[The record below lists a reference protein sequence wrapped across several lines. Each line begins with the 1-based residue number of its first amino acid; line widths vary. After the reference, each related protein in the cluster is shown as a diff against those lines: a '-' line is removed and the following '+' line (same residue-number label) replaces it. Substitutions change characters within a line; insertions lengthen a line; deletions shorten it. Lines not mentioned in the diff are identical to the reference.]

1 MRASPAV
8 RSLRAAVFAA
18 LCVLL
23 AAGGH
28 TLATGMEP
36 PVWAQAVGF
45 VPVFA
50 AGWLLGGRERSLG
63 AIGAATLTS
72 QAGLHLAFGAAR
84 PRSWRMPNGMAVHH
98 LSMSHMAM
106 PHMPGRDV
114 TRSHM
119 AMPNMALPNT
129 AATHMASA
137 HTASAHTAVAH
148 TAVAHLA
155 ATRMTTLQGMRMLHA
170 AAPPPHAVTP
180 HATAAHLTAAL
191 LLTWWLRRGEAALWS
206 LMRRAVTLLPGLV
219 AWWQGYGE
227 PAAPDPAPRV
237 PGHGTRTPRPLLLR
251 HTVHRRGPPT
261 TIPYAI

>member
-28 TLATGMEP
+28 ALATGMTP
-36 PVWAQAVGF
+36 PVWAQGVGF
-45 VPVFA
+45 LPVFA
-50 AGWLLGGRERSLG
+50 AGLLLGGRERSLG

-84 PRSWRMPNGMAVHH
+84 SHSSVTQQGMAAQQR
-98 LSMSHMAM
+98 MAM
-106 PHMPGRDV
+106 PHMV
-114 TRSHM
+114 MSHM
-119 AMPNMALPNT
+119 A
-129 AATHMASA
+129 
-137 HTASAHTAVAH
+137 
-148 TAVAHLA
+148 
-155 ATRMTTLQGMRMLHA
+155 
-170 AAPPPHAVTP
+170 PPHAVTP
-180 HATAAHLTAAL
+180 HATAAHLSAAL

-206 LMRRAVTLLPGLV
+206 LLRRSVALVPGLA

-227 PAAPDPAPRV
+227 PAAPDSVSPAPD
-237 PGHGTRTPRPLLLR
+237 HGTRTPRPLLLR

>member
-28 TLATGMEP
+28 TLATGMTP

-45 VPVFA
+45 LPVFA

-72 QAGLHLAFGAAR
+72 QTGLHLAFGAAGSHSR
-84 PRSWRMPNGMAVHH
+84 ATRQGMAIPHMTMPHMVTPHMVKAH
-98 LSMSHMAM
+98 MVTPHMVKPHMAM
-106 PHMPGRDV
+106 PHTV
-114 TRSHM
+114 KAHM
-119 AMPNMALPNT
+119 AM
-129 AATHMASA
+129 H
-137 HTASAHTAVAH
+137 
-148 TAVAHLA
+148 
-155 ATRMTTLQGMRMLHA
+155 GMRMIYTTTA
-170 AAPPPHAVTP
+170 PPHAVTP
-180 HATAAHLTAAL
+180 HATAAHLSAAL

-206 LMRRAVTLLPGLV
+206 LLRRSVALVPGLA
-219 AWWQGYGE
+219 AWWRGYGE
-227 PAAPDPAPRV
+227 PAAPDLASPAAD
-237 PGHGTRTPRPLLLR
+237 HGTRTPRPLLLR